1 MASRQHQQ
9 LLLPAIHISSPTHQ
23 APSASRKRH
32 CDDPDCF
39 IWTRTTQAERWA
51 AFDAFHPREIEEDY
65 GRAAV
70 VVTAATSP
78 SSNASDSEDDFLHS
92 FKERRIRRA
101 AELRTRAK
109 ARLMPAF
116 DHSTRQTRRVHVV
129 GAASSSSCSGPVTPE
144 RVVFSHHYPAFT
156 SSTAS
161 TPVARD
167 RRLTYRTPSP
177 PPMSVRRTYSPS
189 TPRTPRLPTT
199 PMTPAHTPASTV
211 AHRSP
216 VPTPHLPMCLN
227 SPSP

>member
-9 LLLPAIHISSPTHQ
+9 LLLPAIHISSSLTHQ
-23 APSASRKRH
+23 APSASRQRH

-51 AFDAFHPREIEEDY
+51 AFDSFHPREIEQDY
-65 GRAAV
+65 TRV
-70 VVTAATSP
+70 VASP
-78 SSNASDSEDDFLHS
+78 SSNASSSDSEDDFLHS
-92 FKERRIRRA
+92 LKERRIRRA

-109 ARLMPAF
+109 ARLMPSF
-116 DHSTRQTRRVHVV
+116 DHSTRQTRRMQMHHVV
-129 GAASSSSCSGPVTPE
+129 GGGGCGPSTPE
-144 RVVFSHHYPAFT
+144 RVSPRSHYAALTST
-156 SSTAS
+156 SST
-161 TPVARD
+161 PIARD
-167 RRLTYRTPSP
+167 RRLLYRTPSP
-177 PPMSVRRTYSPS
+177 PPMSVRRASSPS